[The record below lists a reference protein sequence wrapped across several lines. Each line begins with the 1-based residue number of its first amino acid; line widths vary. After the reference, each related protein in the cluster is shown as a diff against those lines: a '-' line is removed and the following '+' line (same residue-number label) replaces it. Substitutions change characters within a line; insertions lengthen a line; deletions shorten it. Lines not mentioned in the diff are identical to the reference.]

1 MTDSTRLRS
10 ADRKPPTTPSLR
22 CCQATEGQGG
32 YYGSGGSRVIQTS
45 VQHRP
50 EALADLSAMERLE
63 EIMNEV
69 EELETA
75 AVAEEGSLNDVLLQN
90 KAAVKELVT
99 SSEMTNLLS
108 RLEMNGQ
115 PKWGLSTREREIVK
129 SAREKIDYM

>member
-1 MTDSTRLRS
+1 
-10 ADRKPPTTPSLR
+10 
-22 CCQATEGQGG
+22 
-32 YYGSGGSRVIQTS
+32 
-45 VQHRP
+45 
-50 EALADLSAMERLE
+50 MERLE